1 MLFNKRGQLSGMDE
15 TIPGLLIGIII
26 TVILIGVGVS
36 FWGLFM
42 GGSGIDSLSQETFEL
57 VTNDILD
64 MYKLNESPREVPVQF
79 DDEYTLVAFGSD
91 TGVAGKCNGNGV
103 IRSAKCEGVCICLC
117 ENEYG
122 ENMCNSKKVIC
133 RDFAGIGLDFEGDC
147 NLVDG
152 ESGLQIIKIN
162 QENNKFTI
170 S

>member
-15 TIPGLLIGIII
+15 TIPGLLVGIII

-36 FWGLFM
+36 FWGLFID
-42 GGSGIDSLSQETFEL
+42 GSGIDSLSQETFEL

-64 MYKLNESPREVPVQF
+64 MYKQNDPLRNVPAQF
-79 DDEYTLVAFGSD
+79 DDAYTLVAFGSETD
-91 TGVAGKCNGNGV
+91 LAGKCKGNEV
-103 IRSAKCEGVCICLC
+103 FRSAKCSGPCICLC

-122 ENMCNSKKVIC
+122 EAMCNSKKVIC

-152 ESGLQIIKIN
+152 ESELQIIKLN
-162 QENNKFTI
+162 QQNKQFTI